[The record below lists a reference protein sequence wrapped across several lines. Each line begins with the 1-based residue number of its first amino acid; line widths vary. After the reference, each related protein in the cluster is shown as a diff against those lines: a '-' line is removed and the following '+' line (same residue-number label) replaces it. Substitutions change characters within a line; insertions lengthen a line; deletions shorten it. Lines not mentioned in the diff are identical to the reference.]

1 VKPGSPTKAG
11 ASVITRVA
19 SKTPSGPASLHKAGV
34 AVVSAV
40 AMRGRT
46 TTSTQQRLRAQDD
59 RAAHEEADAVRRREE
74 ALAKKA
80 EEEATATMESL
91 KASVRPPGSCRLLPC
106 YPLQDSRRTHAP
118 LRLALPSQGEVS
130 GHTPNRGATC
140 CREATPRPYSPVEHP
155 LPRASCMRLTAPH
168 RVTSPHEGGG
178 KA

>member
-1 VKPGSPTKAG
+1 MKPGSPTKAG

-59 RAAHEEADAVRRREE
+59 LAAHEEADAVRRREE

-91 KASVRPPGSCRLLPC
+91 KASVRPPGSCCLLPC
-106 YPLQDSRRTHAP
+106 TNTLITSFCPLPAAQNSAVAPEASSWSTFTRKATSLHTRWTGAHAAMTG
-118 LRLALPSQGEVS
+118 LQGEVMHAT
-130 GHTPNRGATC
+130 HT
-140 CREATPRPYSPVEHP
+140 S
-155 LPRASCMRLTAPH
+155 
-168 RVTSPHEGGG
+168 
-178 KA
+178 

>member
-1 VKPGSPTKAG
+1 MKPGSPTKAG

-46 TTSTQQRLRAQDD
+46 STSTQQRLRAQDD

-80 EEEATATMESL
+80 EEEATATME
-91 KASVRPPGSCRLLPC
+91 
-106 YPLQDSRRTHAP
+106 H
-118 LRLALPSQGEVS
+118 
-130 GHTPNRGATC
+130 
-140 CREATPRPYSPVEHP
+140 
-155 LPRASCMRLTAPH
+155 
-168 RVTSPHEGGG
+168 
-178 KA
+178 

>member
-1 VKPGSPTKAG
+1 MLALLGVVRHAPLANPQVCQTGFRERGRGDGLCAGAADAVKPGSPTKAG

-59 RAAHEEADAVRRREE
+59 RAAHEEAGAVRRREE

-80 EEEATATMESL
+80 EEEAATMESL
-91 KASVRPPGSCRLLPC
+91 KASVRPPWLVLLASLLPAAG
-106 YPLQDSRRTHAP
+106 Q
-118 LRLALPSQGEVS
+118 
-130 GHTPNRGATC
+130 
-140 CREATPRPYSPVEHP
+140 
-155 LPRASCMRLTAPH
+155 
-168 RVTSPHEGGG
+168 
-178 KA
+178 

>member
-1 VKPGSPTKAG
+1 MKPGSPTKAG

-59 RAAHEEADAVRRREE
+59 RAAHEEADTVRRREE

-91 KASVRPPGSCRLLPC
+91 KASVRPPWLVSLA
-106 YPLQDSRRTHAP
+106 SRCMTVGGPTHLYAWP
-118 LRLALPSQGEVS
+118 F
-130 GHTPNRGATC
+130 
-140 CREATPRPYSPVEHP
+140 
-155 LPRASCMRLTAPH
+155 PH
-168 RVTSPHEGGG
+168 KG
-178 KA
+178 KCLG

>member
-1 VKPGSPTKAG
+1 MKPGSPTKAG
-11 ASVITRVA
+11 ASIITRVA

-80 EEEATATMESL
+80 EEEVTATMESL
-91 KASVRPPGSCRLLPC
+91 KASVRPPCSCCLLLC
-106 YPLQDSRRTHAP
+106 CPLQDSRRTHAP
-118 LRLALPSQGEVS
+118 LRLALPSQGEVPGLAGLS
-130 GHTPNRGATC
+130 NRGVPPAAVRLLHFLT
-140 CREATPRPYSPVEHP
+140 RPLSIHF
-155 LPRASCMRLTAPH
+155 
-168 RVTSPHEGGG
+168 RVPAACASPHPT
-178 KA
+178 A